1 MFDKIRVKLIS
12 KPENML
18 QTVYTAC
25 RTCYSA
31 LSPIEISQSENAL
44 NDEKALELIEKVISS
59 GHFSTIEHVQVSF
72 AVSGIS
78 RACSHQLVRHRHASF
93 SQKSQRYVKEN
104 GMFDYV
110 TPETVLANPELN
122 KKFDELMVK
131 ISDFY
136 GELTENGIPA
146 EDARFVLPNAAS
158 TSMVVSL
165 NLRELIHIAGLRLC
179 TRAQSEIRVLVK
191 KMCEELVLQ
200 EPWLKEYLVP
210 KCERNGF
217 CDEHK
222 SCGRKPSLQT
232 LTR

>member
-31 LSPIEISQSENAL
+31 LSPIEISQSESAM
-44 NDEKALELIEKVISS
+44 NDAKALELIEKVISS

-93 SQKSQRYVKEN
+93 SQKSQRYVKEK
-104 GMFDYV
+104 GMFDYI
-110 TPETVLANPELN
+110 TPETILSHPELN

-131 ISDFY
+131 ISDFW
-136 GELTENGIPA
+136 GS
-146 EDARFVLPNAAS
+146 LPYS
-158 TSMVVSL
+158 
-165 NLRELIHIAGLRLC
+165 
-179 TRAQSEIRVLVK
+179 
-191 KMCEELVLQ
+191 
-200 EPWLKEYLVP
+200 
-210 KCERNGF
+210 
-217 CDEHK
+217 
-222 SCGRKPSLQT
+222 SLQT
-232 LTR
+232 THPSVFQIIIYY